1 MSFSRERTVGR
12 RSCRIVEPWGWEC
25 VAVVVLG
32 MCVVVQS
39 AGQGVAADKPP
50 EVLEGIR
57 KGAEYLQKNVQVVAA
72 HESGLVAYT
81 LLAAGQSAADPT
93 VKSMVDKVVAKCGAD
108 GYLPTTHHN
117 YEAGVDAMALA
128 AADKVK
134 YRDKLQLIADYLIK
148 NQRSNGSWDYLGQ
161 DHGGDTSI
169 SQYGMLGLW
178 AAARAGVVIPQKTID
193 MAASWHL
200 RTQFRNGGWSY
211 QPLGGDT
218 EIKHS
223 MTVAGIG
230 TLGIA
235 RLLMSSNPQDLESL
249 SDEPEV
255 KPKKV
260 EKAFGVLEKVAPK
273 EEGDKPSAAATPV
286 DATYKPQA
294 SRAEM
299 DAAMKRGLGWL
310 SANYTVDKNALGW
323 HLYYLYGLERAAS
336 LANVDKIGS
345 HDWYGEGYRV
355 LLKLQGNDGGWNN
368 VGGAVATTCFAVLFL
383 ARATEKLVP
392 NAPPP
397 RPTPKAPTF
406 GGGLLAGGRGLPT
419 DLANVEAKDG
429 NVKAKKAPDT
439 PLDQLLAELGN
450 PKSEKIEAAQAALVE
465 AVQVGQREQLIG
477 QKDLLLK
484 LAKDARVDVR
494 RTAFW
499 ALGRCNDLRVAPVLI
514 QGLMDPDFDAAVE
527 ARNALCVLSRRPRGF
542 GLPDDLIAKLPES
555 TSQAEKESAFEKWRD
570 DDVRRW
576 REWYQSVRPYSERDK
591 LPD

>member
-1 MSFSRERTVGR
+1 MSFSRERIVGR
-12 RSCRIVEPWGWEC
+12 RLWSLVKTLARKSV
-25 VAVVVLG
+25 VVVLA

-39 AGQGVAADKPP
+39 ARQGVTADKPP
-50 EVLEGIR
+50 EVLEAIR
-57 KGAEYLQKNVQVVAA
+57 KGAEYLQKNAAVVTASEA
-72 HESGLVAYT
+72 GLVAYT
-81 LLAAGQSAADPT
+81 LLSAGIPAEDPG
-93 VKSMVDKVVAKCGAD
+93 VKALIEKVVAKFGAE
-108 GYLPTTHHN
+108 GYQPTAHHN
-117 YEAGVDAMALA
+117 YEAGVDAMALS

-134 YRDKLQLIADYLIK
+134 YKDKLQLIADYLVK
-148 NQRSNGSWDYLGQ
+148 NQRSNGSWDYFGQ
-161 DHGGDTSI
+161 EHGGDTSI

-178 AAARAGVVIPQKTID
+178 AAARAGVVIPQKTLD
-193 MAASWHL
+193 MAAVWHL
-200 RTQFRNGGWSY
+200 RTQNRNGGWSY
-211 QPLGGDT
+211 QPLGGDVGL
-218 EIKHS
+218 KHS

-235 RLLMSSNPQDLESL
+235 RLLMSTNPQALESL
-249 SDEPEV
+249 AEEEA

-260 EKAFGVLEKVAPK
+260 EKAFGVLEKVNPK
-273 EEGDKPSAAATPV
+273 DEPEKPAGEAAPV
-286 DATYKPQA
+286 DAAYKPQV
-294 SRAEM
+294 SRTDM
-299 DAAMKRGLGWL
+299 DAAMKRGLGWI

-336 LANVDKIGS
+336 LANVERIGGR
-345 HDWYGEGYRV
+345 DWYTDGYRV
-355 LLKLQGNDGGWNN
+355 LLKLQESDGSFNN
-368 VGGAVATTCFAVLFL
+368 LGGIVPSTCFAVLFL
-383 ARATEKLVP
+383 TRATEKLVP

-419 DLANVEAKDG
+419 DMANVEAKDG
-429 NVKAKKAPDT
+429 NIKARKLDT
-439 PLDQLLAELGN
+439 PLDQLLAELEN
-450 PKSEKIEAAQAALVE
+450 PKSEKIESAQAALVE

-514 QGLMDPDFDAAVE
+514 QGLMDADFDAAVE

-542 GLPDDLIAKLPES
+542 GLPDDLIAKLPENA
-555 TSQAEKESAFEKWRD
+555 SQAEKESAFEKWRD